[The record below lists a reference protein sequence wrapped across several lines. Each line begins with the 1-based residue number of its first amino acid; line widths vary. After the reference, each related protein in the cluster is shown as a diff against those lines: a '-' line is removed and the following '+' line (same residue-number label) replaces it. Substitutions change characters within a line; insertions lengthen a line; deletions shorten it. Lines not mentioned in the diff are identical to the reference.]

1 MAITLNGLS
10 GKELSKSLI
19 RNKQL
24 RTEYKTLIKS
34 LNDKLITT
42 INEFTSCKL
51 ENNSDMYY
59 IVSPSNYE
67 AGSIQLTTFIRN
79 KPYSHGTFNSI
90 EQLIQ
95 DNQGLIISEYQV
107 TEGVI

>member
-10 GKELSKSLI
+10 GKELSKQLI

-24 RTEYKTLIKS
+24 RMEYKAMMQSLTNNLINK
-34 LNDKLITT
+34 LNEYNT
-42 INEFTSCKL
+42 CKL
-51 ENNSDMYY
+51 ENDTDMSY

-67 AGSIQLTTFIRN
+67 AGHIQLTTFIRN
-79 KPYSHGTFNSI
+79 EPYSHGTFETI
-90 EQLIQ
+90 EALIK
-95 DNQGLIISEYQV
+95 DNQGLIINKYEV